1 MSGSSLASLRT
12 FEALCGEAHF
22 GDVTVITTM
31 WDTLQTQTAKN
42 LAQERESA
50 LQKEENFFGRLKSGG
65 AEFKR
70 SCDSGSSGATVIDT
84 IVDRGKSVILR
95 VQEELMSNANI
106 KLADTTV
113 GKYVDGNL
121 KLIRQKLEAR
131 LNQVEAYDKE
141 EMGDND
147 ELIADIRDQI
157 RLMDQ
162 TAGNPEYLNITYEEL
177 RREGRVRLETD
188 MVHDV
193 EHGED
198 TGKSASELKLEH
210 ENERLRQDSKELQ
223 GQKKLNKAQ
232 EREIAQR
239 DTRIKGLKDALA
251 HERAQR
257 DNRYKFPGFFDFIR
271 GRSAMVPMA
280 ENEITSVAYGEMRE
294 SRQRESRPS
303 RSRKSSQQDRKAL
316 DTRARSTMSHSSIEY
331 AKTADYEASHAS
343 LNGGPLA
350 YEHSFVTT
358 ARSTS
363 PETFSSN
370 GGFPSNV
377 IIDPSG
383 IRRNY
388 SIPSS
393 PVIPRTIPV
402 YEEQQTSPQIL
413 AYQHR

>member
-1 MSGSSLASLRT
+1 MAR
-12 FEALCGEAHF
+12 
-22 GDVTVITTM
+22 D
-31 WDTLQTQTAKN
+31 

-50 LQKEENFFGRLKSGG
+50 LQKEENFFGRLRNGG

-70 SCDSGSSGATVIDT
+70 SGNDGPSGATVIDA
-84 IVDRGKSVILR
+84 IVDRGKPVILG

-121 KLIRQKLEAR
+121 RLIRQKLEAR
-131 LNQVEAYDKE
+131 LNQIEAYDKE

-177 RREGRVRLETD
+177 RREGRTRLETD
-188 MVHDV
+188 KAHDV
-193 EHGED
+193 ERGED
-198 TGKSASELKLEH
+198 IGKSASELKLEH

-239 DTRIKGLKDALA
+239 DTRIKSLKDALA

-257 DNRYKFPGFFDFIR
+257 DNRYKFPGFFDFLR
-271 GRSAMVPMA
+271 GRSAIISVP
-280 ENEITSVAYGEMRE
+280 ENEITSIAYGEVRE
-294 SRQRESRPS
+294 SRQREPRPS
-303 RSRKSSQQDRKAL
+303 RSRKSSQQDRRVL
-316 DTRARSTMSHSSIEY
+316 DTRTRTTISHSSIEY
-331 AKTADYEASHAS
+331 AKTADHEALHAP
-343 LNGGPLA
+343 LNSSPPA
-350 YEHSFVTT
+350 HEHSFVTT

-393 PVIPRTIPV
+393 PAIPRTIPV
-402 YEEQQTSPQIL
+402 YGEQQTSPQIL